1 MSCMENNSCIFCRI
15 ANREI
20 SSNIVFENDKAL
32 AFLDAYPLRLGHT
45 LIIPKL
51 HYYKIN
57 DMDKE
62 SYMALF
68 DILLKI
74 TGIIEKTVGANS
86 STIAI
91 HNGKEAG
98 QEIPHVH
105 IHIIPRKYG
114 DGGGPVH
121 SLFKNNKPKMDDSI
135 MLDILNQIQK
145 NLT

>member
-1 MSCMENNSCIFCRI
+1 MDNNSCIFCKI

-20 SSNIVFENDKAL
+20 SSNIVFENNKAL

-74 TGIIEKTVGANS
+74 TGIIEKTVEANS

-121 SLFKNNKPKMDDSI
+121 SLFKSQRPTGDNSI
-135 MLDILNQIQK
+135 LINVFNRIKK
-145 NLT
+145 NLALI